1 MVNILLTDIV
11 IGAVAGLVA
20 AIIIAGIL
28 LFFFTDEVA
37 YAPTWAAGVYFLSW
51 IAFGIVWALK
61 S

>member
-1 MVNILLTDIV
+1 MVSILLTDIV
-11 IGAVAGLVA
+11 IGAVVGIISAFIVAGL
-20 AIIIAGIL
+20 L

>member
-1 MVNILLTDIV
+1 MVSILLTDIV
-11 IGAVAGLVA
+11 IGAVAGLIS

-37 YAPTWAAGVYFLSW
+37 YAPTWVGILYFLSW
-51 IAFGIVWALK
+51 ITFGVVWALK

>member
-11 IGAVAGLVA
+11 IGAVAGLIS

-28 LFFFTDEVA
+28 LFFFADEVA
-37 YAPTWAAGVYFLSW
+37 YAPTWAAWVYFLSW